1 MGEGDFVQRVGWP
14 TCRLVLHLLTITLDP
29 EFSDTLEGNT
39 VTLLLVCLTFGIRI
53 TSLPFGNN
61 RATRNV

>member
-1 MGEGDFVQRVGWP
+1 MM
-14 TCRLVLHLLTITLDP
+14 TCKVACSHGFSRGKATEVATITLDP